1 MAFITEED
9 LISAIREE
17 ELNQLI
23 REDAAA
29 SAFAIDAAIEEMK
42 PYLQKYYN
50 VDTIFAQTGDNR
62 NKLLMNFAIDIAIYI
77 LISVALPGQDLED
90 RRARYKRAIDWLKQ
104 ISKGEIT
111 ANLPRTDTPE
121 NSPNNRGFIG
131 VHTKRENYY

>member
-62 NKLLMNFAIDIAIYI
+62 NSYNF
-77 LISVALPGQDLED
+77 V
-90 RRARYKRAIDWLKQ
+90 
-104 ISKGEIT
+104 
-111 ANLPRTDTPE
+111 
-121 NSPNNRGFIG
+121 
-131 VHTKRENYY
+131 